1 MESESCENIPLPSH
15 GQGGG
20 GASFLGLKRKQTM
33 QLVATLPPSHVTV
46 IRKISFKRDLTK

>member
-46 IRKISFKRDLTK
+46 IRKI